1 MSENPLAQNS
11 FNFTHTIQINNS
23 LHVCLKYI
31 CNEENITL
39 KNKHRLKIENVTQS
53 FQKTEMPYS
62 THDSIPSRLKHGESA
77 VVGKTVSVANIHLG
91 NITSNCPAEHLSHTT
106 GEVGSFTR
114 QLLLGDC
121 VKSEVKSRNYS
132 YFTSC
137 RTTRGSCDC
146 EYNEETYFTY
156 EIIYAVPLS
165 ARQR

>member
-1 MSENPLAQNS
+1 
-11 FNFTHTIQINNS
+11 
-23 LHVCLKYI
+23 
-31 CNEENITL
+31 
-39 KNKHRLKIENVTQS
+39 
-53 FQKTEMPYS
+53 MPYS

-114 QLLLGDC
+114 QLLLVDC

-137 RTTRGSCDC
+137 RTTRGSCDY

>member
-1 MSENPLAQNS
+1 
-11 FNFTHTIQINNS
+11 
-23 LHVCLKYI
+23 
-31 CNEENITL
+31 
-39 KNKHRLKIENVTQS
+39 
-53 FQKTEMPYS
+53 MPYS

-132 YFTSC
+132 YFIRLAEPHVAAVTMNTMM
-137 RTTRGSCDC
+137 RRILHTR
-146 EYNEETYFTY
+146 
-156 EIIYAVPLS
+156 
-165 ARQR
+165 